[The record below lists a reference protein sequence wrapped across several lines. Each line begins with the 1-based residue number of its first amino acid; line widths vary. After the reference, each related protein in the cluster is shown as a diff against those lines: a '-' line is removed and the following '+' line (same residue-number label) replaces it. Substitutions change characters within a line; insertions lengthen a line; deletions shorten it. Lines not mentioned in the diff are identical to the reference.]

1 MTSILINKPLGLIH
15 QQCPLVVACI
25 QKRPCLFVAWVQLS
39 QICVAL
45 PGCLDICQTQLCPA
59 VLKGGGNV
67 AWFWKEFG
75 CWRCTGRKCSIQH
88 VNWYTIIPYLFLRL
102 SRKRACHILFCANPG
117 NWITKGWNAAL
128 LSVCFSHFILGNGR
142 KVKTPEPLSCFL
154 KIRL

>member
-59 VLKGGGNV
+59 VLKGGSNV

-75 CWRCTGRKCSIQH
+75 CWRCTGRKCSFQH
-88 VNWYTIIPYLFLRL
+88 VNWYTIIPYLFLCL
-102 SRKRACHILFCANPG
+102 SRKRACQILFCANPG
-117 NWITKGWNAAL
+117 SWIAKGWNAAL
-128 LSVCFSHFILGNGR
+128 LTVSASHTLR
-142 KVKTPEPLSCFL
+142 LATAEKWKHL
-154 KIRL
+154 KLFHAFWK